1 MKLRCPSCE
10 FELPARQMNV
20 EANIAVCERCDEAFA
35 ISELL
40 GMKPQ
45 VFRNAGIAH
54 VPDSFD
60 INQPPSGVRYDN
72 YGMGWRIV
80 STTRSAIAFFL
91 VPFMMVWSGFS
102 LGGIY
107 GSQIAKGEF
116 DLTLSLFGIPFVLG
130 TLLFGSFAVLSVIGR
145 TVIRSDDMDHDA
157 GSVFLGIGPLGW
169 TTRFRWSEVIGIEE
183 SYASRRNGNQSKQI
197 TLKRDMGDIQFGSM
211 LSEKRRRY
219 VLHALRQ
226 LVDTPGY

>member
-1 MKLRCPSCE
+1 
-10 FELPARQMNV
+10 MNV
-20 EANIAVCERCDEAFA
+20 EANIAVCERCDEAFV

-40 GMKPQ
+40 GYKPPMFQ
-45 VFRNAGIAH
+45 NVGIAH
-54 VPDSFD
+54 VPDSFN

-72 YGMGWRIV
+72 YGMGWRIA

-91 VPFMMVWSGFS
+91 VPFMMVWAGGS

-116 DLTLSLFGIPFVLG
+116 DLTMSLFGIPFVLG
-130 TLLFGSFAVLSVIGR
+130 TLLFGSFALLSVIGR
-145 TVIRSDDMDHDA
+145 TVIRSDEMDHDA

-169 TTRFRWSEVIGIEE
+169 TSRFRWSEVIGIEE
-183 SYASRRNGNQSKQI
+183 SYANNSNGNHSKQI
-197 TLKRDMGDIQFGSM
+197 TLKRDMGDIHFGSM
-211 LSEKRRRY
+211 LTERRRRY

-226 LVDTPGY
+226 LVVTPGY